1 MSDQNGLNA
10 TDANFT
16 VNALKYLT
24 ENKFSNTI
32 KDKAVYRVRNEILT
46 VILTEYR
53 FIQHWYSLGYQ
64 YVDETYFIKCKQHN
78 NIASC

>member
-1 MSDQNGLNA
+1 MSDKNGLNA

-24 ENKFSNTI
+24 EDKFSKTI
-32 KDKAVYRVRNEILT
+32 KDKSVYRVRN

-53 FIQHWYSLGYQ
+53 LILHWYSLGYQ
-64 YVDETYFIKCKQHN
+64 
-78 NIASC
+78 